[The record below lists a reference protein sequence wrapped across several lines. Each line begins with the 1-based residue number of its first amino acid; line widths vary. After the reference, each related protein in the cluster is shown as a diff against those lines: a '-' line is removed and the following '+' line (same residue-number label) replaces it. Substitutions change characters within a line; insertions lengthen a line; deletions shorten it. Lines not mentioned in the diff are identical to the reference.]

1 LIDVVI
7 DEKAKLFI
15 SAIGVPPVD
24 VVKKLHD
31 AGIIVMNVSDLRLA
45 AHSWELM
52 TPTRWSVI
60 PSTFRKRWL
69 LAYVLL
75 PLRGSVKNPTERSR

>member
-7 DEKAKLFI
+7 AEKAKLFI

-31 AGIIVMNVSDLRLA
+31 AGIIVMNVSDVRLA
-45 AHSWELM
+45 AHSWEHDPNQM
-52 TPTRWSVI
+52 VGHPKHVS
-60 PSTFRKRWL
+60 KA
-69 LAYVLL
+69 LAAGVRATSA
-75 PLRGSVKNPTERSR
+75 PWQCKESNRAE